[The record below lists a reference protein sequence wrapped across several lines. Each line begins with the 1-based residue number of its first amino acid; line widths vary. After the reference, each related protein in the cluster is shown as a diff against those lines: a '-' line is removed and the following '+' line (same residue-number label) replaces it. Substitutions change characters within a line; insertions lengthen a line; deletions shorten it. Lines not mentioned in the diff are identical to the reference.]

1 MKLEVERVTF
11 LGSAV
16 AAVALFLPFVEF
28 KANRV
33 AEGVGHSI
41 WALGPGWEAWA
52 AAGSVLVLLLLPFAR
67 ESTPVRA
74 AKVAFGNLLFGAALL
89 VIVRAG
95 ALLVTEE
102 TPFGRIGPVSGF
114 WLMVLA
120 TFIVVEGSLRNA
132 HAPAG
137 VKLAARLVPF
147 VLVIGALV
155 GGALEPVA
163 MVQEYRNRSDRV
175 LQEFVTHLHL
185 AFAAVSAAVVIGVP
199 LGVLAWKRRLL
210 DRPVFAVVNT
220 IQTVPSLA
228 LFGLMI
234 APLALVSRQFPML
247 RAMGVRG
254 IGAAPA
260 LIALT
265 LYALLPIVRNT
276 YTSLAVIPG
285 AVVEAGRGMGMSRQQ
300 LLRYVEAPMSVP
312 IILSGIRTS
321 VVQAIGNTTV
331 AALIGAGGLGVFVF
345 QGLGQAAPDL
355 IVMGVIPVI
364 LLAVA
369 VDRGMA
375 ALITLVTP
383 AGLRASR
390 AEEGAA

>member
-1 MKLEVERVTF
+1 MRLRVERVTF
-11 LGSAV
+11 LGSLV
-16 AAVALFLPFVEF
+16 GGVALFLPFIEF
-28 KANRV
+28 KVNRV
-33 AEGVGHSI
+33 AEGVGYTL

-52 AAGSVLVLLLLPFAR
+52 AAGCVLTLLLLLLAG

-74 AKVAFGNLLFGAALL
+74 AKVAGGNVLFGAALL
-89 VIVRAG
+89 VVVRAG
-95 ALLVTEE
+95 TLLVTAE
-102 TPFGRIGPVSGF
+102 TPFGRIGPVTGF
-114 WLMVLA
+114 WLIVLA
-120 TFIVVEGSLRNA
+120 TFIIVEGSLRNA
-132 HAPAG
+132 RAPSG
-137 VKLAARLVPF
+137 VKFAARIVP
-147 VLVIGALV
+147 LLLLIGTLA

-175 LQEFVTHLHL
+175 LQEFATHLHL
-185 AFAAVSAAVVIGVP
+185 AFAAVSAAIVIGVP

-210 DRPVFAVVNT
+210 DRPVFALVNT
-220 IQTVPSLA
+220 IQTIPSLA

-234 APLALVSRQFPML
+234 APLALVSRQFPIL
-247 RAMGVRG
+247 RAMGVQG
-254 IGAAPA
+254 IGTAPA

-276 YTSLAVIPG
+276 YTSLAVIPA
-285 AVVEAGRGMGMSRQQ
+285 AVVEAGRGMGMSRRQ

-364 LLAVA
+364 LLAVV
-369 VDRGMA
+369 VDRSMV
-375 ALITLVTP
+375 ALIGLVTP
-383 AGLRASR
+383 AGLSPVSAD
-390 AEEGAA
+390 EEAA